1 MAVVQKNGH
10 GQLAPG
16 CGEHEIGRM
25 VAVDIARGDLQPA
38 CRSDDA
44 NGMGTNSGQMKLNPI
59 ICERRIA
66 AAGLNDG
73 QIRPQVAVK
82 VRKGKGS
89 VERNGKNRLALRQGL
104 RRSGH
109 SEAERKQSA
118 KQPGEPP

>member
-1 MAVVQKNGH
+1 
-10 GQLAPG
+10 
-16 CGEHEIGRM
+16 
-25 VAVDIARGDLQPA
+25 
-38 CRSDDA
+38 
-44 NGMGTNSGQMKLNPI
+44 MGTNSGQMKLNPI

-89 VERNGKNRLALRQGL
+89 VERNGKNRLALREDL

-109 SEAERKQSA
+109 GEADKSQSA

>member
-1 MAVVQKNGH
+1 MAVVQQYRH
-10 GQLAPG
+10 RQLAPG

-82 VRKGKGS
+82 VRKGKG
-89 VERNGKNRLALRQGL
+89 VRNGKNRLALRQGL

>member
-1 MAVVQKNGH
+1 MAIVQKNGH
-10 GQLAPG
+10 GLLAPG
-16 CGEHEIGRM
+16 CGEHQIGCM
-25 VAVDIARGDLQPA
+25 VAVDIARGDLQSA

-44 NGMGTNSGQMKLNPI
+44 NRMGTNSGQMKLNPI
-59 ICERRIA
+59 ICERRIT

-73 QIRPQVAVK
+73 QIRTQVAVK

-89 VERNGKNRLALRQGL
+89 GERNGKNRLALRPGL

-109 SEAERKQSA
+109 SEAEKKQST